1 MGRLTRTPENRRVET
16 VGKGY
21 AIAKELIGKR
31 EIWQLLWSVGG
42 FPLFTVIENVCL
54 YQDPLIAAIF
64 AILFIEKQSDC
75 T

>member
-31 EIWQLLWSVGG
+31 EI
-42 FPLFTVIENVCL
+42 
-54 YQDPLIAAIF
+54 
-64 AILFIEKQSDC
+64 
-75 T
+75 